1 MLRALYGGVDIL
13 LTYREALFGMKYIQ
27 YVCSLAIPVI
37 ISVVGI
43 IIFSS
48 RKANFDDLSEGVN
61 EGLFVTLKLLPTLI
75 VLMVAV
81 SMLSASG
88 AVDFLVKILSP
99 VGEKIGIPVEIL
111 PLVIMRPVSGSASN
125 AMIAELFEKYGP
137 DSFAGRTASVLLGS
151 SDTIIYVLATY
162 FSAVGIKKTRHALPA
177 AFFTMI
183 FSIFVSCA
191 VCRIM
196 FK

>member
-1 MLRALYGGVDIL
+1 MLRALYGGVDIF

-48 RKANFDDLSEGVN
+48 RKADFDDLSEGVN

-88 AVDFLVKILSP
+88 AVDFLVRILSP
-99 VGEKIGIPVEIL
+99 VGEKI
-111 PLVIMRPVSGSASN
+111 
-125 AMIAELFEKYGP
+125 
-137 DSFAGRTASVLLGS
+137 
-151 SDTIIYVLATY
+151 
-162 FSAVGIKKTRHALPA
+162 
-177 AFFTMI
+177 
-183 FSIFVSCA
+183 
-191 VCRIM
+191 
-196 FK
+196 

>member
-1 MLRALYGGVDIL
+1 
-13 LTYREALFGMKYIQ
+13 MKYIQ

-48 RKANFDDLSEGVN
+48 RKADFDDLSEGVN

-88 AVDFLVKILSP
+88 AVDFLVRILSP

-111 PLVIMRPVSGSASN
+111 PLEIMRPVSWQ
-125 AMIAELFEKYGP
+125 L
-137 DSFAGRTASVLLGS
+137 
-151 SDTIIYVLATY
+151 
-162 FSAVGIKKTRHALPA
+162 
-177 AFFTMI
+177 I
-183 FSIFVSCA
+183 FPLSE
-191 VCRIM
+191 
-196 FK
+196 